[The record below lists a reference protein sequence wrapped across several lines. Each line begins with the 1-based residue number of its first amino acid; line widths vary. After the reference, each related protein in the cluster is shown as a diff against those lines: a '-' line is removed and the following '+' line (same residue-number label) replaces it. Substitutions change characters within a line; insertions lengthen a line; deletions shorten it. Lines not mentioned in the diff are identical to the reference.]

1 MLTLYNIS
9 VDRYPFDKME
19 CKMTFSLIIQQAL
32 RVKLEPKCQWNVPID
47 KANQKVSVR
56 NSIWKLKLIHILDT
70 NHTNKISLYLL
81 QVRQFYVEH
90 IIGYQLET
98 DNQSS
103 ITVSIFGQRSF
114 SKMFSTTYLPT
125 ICLLVLVQM
134 TFYFPEENFQVRA
147 MVSQGYNHNF

>member
-1 MLTLYNIS
+1 MLKLYILF
-9 VDRYPFDKME
+9 VDRFPFDKME

-47 KANQKVSVR
+47 KANQKVSIL
-56 NSIWKLKLIHILDT
+56 NSLWKRKLIY
-70 NHTNKISLYLL
+70 KIVNDIFTK
-81 QVRQFYVEH
+81 VRQFYLEH
-90 IIGYQLET
+90 IIGYQLEI

-125 ICLLVLVQM
+125 LCLLVLVQM

-147 MVSQGYNHNF
+147 MVSQGYNHIF